1 MVKKIDNEKML
12 QMFKEGIPQK
22 DMALHFGCSCPA
34 ICKKLKRLLPAPESV
49 LDKYNFT
56 EQQKQFVIEKAK
68 GKNNTQAALT
78 SYETGSMQAAKV
90 IGSNLMQKPEI
101 QQSIAELM
109 DGCGLTR
116 QYRIRRLKQHV
127 DSALPDIS
135 LKGLDMSFKLDNSYP
150 PQRFFNLNVDIVP
163 TSPVDIQVLFG
174 EKKENVDN

>member
-1 MVKKIDNEKML
+1 MVKKIDNDKML
-12 QMFKEGIPQK
+12 EMFKQGIPQK
-22 DMALHFGCSCPA
+22 DIASHFNASCPA
-34 ICKKLKRLLPAPESV
+34 ICKKLKRLLPQPENI

-56 EQQKQFVIEKAK
+56 EQQQQFVIEKAK
-68 GKNNTQAALT
+68 GKNNTQAALS

-150 PQRFFNLNVDIVP
+150 PQRNVNLNVDIVP